1 MFLDGEPRA
10 VGSGQTVRDLVRG
23 VDRALDA
30 LLETGAAYVTDG
42 VGRAIAPDAVVYPGA
57 IYRLVRSARRP
68 GAGPA

>member
-1 MFLDGEPRA
+1 VFLDGEPRA
-10 VGSGQTVRDLVRG
+10 VGSGQTVR
-23 VDRALDA
+23 DA